1 MFGDDYDTV
10 DGTGVRD
17 YIHVVDLANGHMKAL
32 DWASNQSGG
41 FCDVFNLGTSLFVP
55 PSNVSP
61 SNELSNAHSN
71 TIRYRLG
78 FVRTSSRE
86 IHGKGMRSQGT
97 VQNRT
102 ETPG

>member
-41 FCDVFNLGTSLFVP
+41 FCDVFNLGTS
-55 PSNVSP
+55 SCCI
-61 SNELSNAHSN
+61 
-71 TIRYRLG
+71 TIRMNSQTEHKKQVPAR
-78 FVRTSSRE
+78 VRPYFKS
-86 IHGKGMRSQGT
+86 
-97 VQNRT
+97 
-102 ETPG
+102 

>member
-41 FCDVFNLGTSLFVP
+41 FCDVFNLGTSLFV
-55 PSNVSP
+55 S
-61 SNELSNAHSN
+61 
-71 TIRYRLG
+71 
-78 FVRTSSRE
+78 
-86 IHGKGMRSQGT
+86 
-97 VQNRT
+97 
-102 ETPG
+102 

>member
-41 FCDVFNLGTSLFVP
+41 FCDVFNLGTSVLYLEFV
-55 PSNVSP
+55 NDF
-61 SNELSNAHSN
+61 SNAHSN

-102 ETPG
+102 ETSG